1 MTYPP
6 QQPGPHGQQN
16 QWGQPQPGQF
26 PPQQQPPSQAPPWV
40 AGGGGGYPGFDQQP
54 RKSKGPKIALVV
66 ILVLLVLGGGG
77 FGAWML
83 LNKDDDTKNTGGGGD
98 GGGDARAAAE
108 TYVRELQTAI
118 NTKIE
123 NIDLSALEPVT
134 CADEF
139 KLMEK
144 QIGQA
149 QQDGDVAGGDPG
161 SVEVGLKDFTSSGEK
176 ASFLLTQT
184 VEGKKAPD
192 HEMSVAKENG
202 DWKVCGLYEFDSSG
216 QEDPSEGTPTD
227 EPTDGPIDEPPI
239 SNEPVPNPIPTT

>member
-6 QQPGPHGQQN
+6 QQPGPYGQQN
-16 QWGQPQPGQF
+16 PWGQPPPGQF
-26 PPQQQPPSQAPPWV
+26 PPQQQPPSQAPPW
-40 AGGGGGYPGFDQQP
+40 AAGGGGYPGFDQQP
-54 RKSKGPKIALVV
+54 QKSKGPKIALVV

-83 LNKDDDTKNTGGGGD
+83 LNKDDDTNNTGGGGD
-98 GGGDARAAAE
+98 GGDGARAAAE
-108 TYVRELQTAI
+108 TYVEELQTAI
-118 NTKIE
+118 NTKLE
-123 NIDLSALEPVT
+123 DIDLSALEPVT

-144 QIGQA
+144 QIGAA
-149 QQDGDVAGGDPG
+149 QQDGDPADGDAGT
-161 SVEVGLKDFTSSGEK
+161 VEIGLKDFTSSGEK

-192 HEMSVAKENG
+192 HEMSVAKEDG

-216 QEDPSEGTPTD
+216 QEDPSEDVPTDAPTEEPTD
-227 EPTDGPIDEPPI
+227 EPPASDGQ
-239 SNEPVPNPIPTT
+239 VPNPIPTT